1 MKATI
6 PPDHGVLAEALRRRV
21 LEEPALTDLSLRQ
34 AIAASAQGGP
44 AAPPPYDV
52 LARQIGEAAFRVT
65 DAQVA
70 SVVTAAGTE
79 KAAFELIITAAV
91 GAGLLRWQLASKAI
105 EEARIAPA

>member
-1 MKATI
+1 MRTTI
-6 PPDHGVLAEALRRRV
+6 RPNHGVLAEALRRRV
-21 LEEPALTDLSLRQ
+21 LEEPALTNSALRQ
-34 AIAASAQGGP
+34 AVAASAQGGP
-44 AAPPPYDV
+44 AAPPPYEA
-52 LARQIGEAAFRVT
+52 LARRIGEAAFRVT

-105 EEARIAPA
+105 EEARDAPA

>member
-1 MKATI
+1 MKAMTQ
-6 PPDHGVLAEALRRRV
+6 PDHDALAEALRRRV
-21 LEEPALTDLSLRQ
+21 LEEPALTGLALRQ
-34 AIAASAQGGP
+34 AVAASAQGGP
-44 AAPPPYDV
+44 AAPLPYDA

-65 DAQVA
+65 DAHVA

-105 EEARIAPA
+105 EEARDAPA